1 MDTIKDR
8 NSRDLVEAEEIK
20 KSWKE
25 YIEEQYGK
33 DLEPDNHMM

>member
-1 MDTIKDR
+1 MGTIKDR

-25 YIEEQYGK
+25 YMEEQYRK